1 MQSHW
6 LKKKDYLDFIELKEN
21 MAKFN
26 ELCHTERKVIE
37 LDLSHYNNEFII
49 WAAKDIFEL
58 LFPNK
63 NPKRAE
69 GLLSRYL
76 TSSFFWK
83 RASLSG
89 VLLVENKDLP
99 TIYDKIVKFII
110 DNLHTYFNVV
120 DEGEDV
126 KPFIHFW
133 STNARC
139 NEGFK
144 LRLGLFTPLDSQRHL
159 NHPCARYYKDYNST
173 CRKNLGSYSLSKILE
188 DSKKQQI
195 DMRDLFFAFA
205 KRLGKRDAVKTCK
218 LGLFNFYWIEQNM
231 FNIAYDMESN
241 SILIQ
246 YDKFSLKP
254 DNKPYIIYKGKLKA
268 RKVEIYDIRTVKLP
282 TSGYVYIGIKFKE
295 VFGDFLL
302 SGQYVFKG
310 RAAGQHF
317 SHSLLSNEFEGD
329 LLKMACFVIYN
340 NDHMC
345 TSFLRHRVNENPSD
359 VYHIDFKDFPIV
371 HEMKDGAYPD
381 IVMHKD
387 MIRDYS
393 LEGALKCV
401 EYSYNV
407 IRYGYDTFD
416 HEYASQFEPK
426 ELTRMFW
433 NTDETKGL
441 KL

>member
-120 DEGEDV
+120 DEREDV

-144 LRLGLFTPLDSQRHL
+144 FGMGMIRLIT
-159 NHPCARYYKDYNST
+159 N
-173 CRKNLGSYSLSKILE
+173 
-188 DSKKQQI
+188 
-195 DMRDLFFAFA
+195 MR
-205 KRLGKRDAVKTCK
+205 
-218 LGLFNFYWIEQNM
+218 
-231 FNIAYDMESN
+231 
-241 SILIQ
+241 
-246 YDKFSLKP
+246 
-254 DNKPYIIYKGKLKA
+254 
-268 RKVEIYDIRTVKLP
+268 
-282 TSGYVYIGIKFKE
+282 
-295 VFGDFLL
+295 
-302 SGQYVFKG
+302 
-310 RAAGQHF
+310 
-317 SHSLLSNEFEGD
+317 HSLN
-329 LLKMACFVIYN
+329 
-340 NDHMC
+340 
-345 TSFLRHRVNENPSD
+345 
-359 VYHIDFKDFPIV
+359 
-371 HEMKDGAYPD
+371 
-381 IVMHKD
+381 
-387 MIRDYS
+387 
-393 LEGALKCV
+393 
-401 EYSYNV
+401 
-407 IRYGYDTFD
+407 
-416 HEYASQFEPK
+416 QK